1 MKFLEYKLFS
11 GGFINRFLTAGV
23 FTKENPFRKTVLQGK
38 VNEWLIKGYSIH
50 DNPCRMEVFR
60 DRIGN
65 IPPYMDICGML
76 PGDELEVFGQKKELK
91 VYFPFGNAGIARFR
105 FLRESRI
112 PEKLWLYPF
121 RGA

>member
-50 DNPCRMEVFR
+50 DNQRNTITDTLIRNSLTKPQ
-60 DRIGN
+60 N
-65 IPPYMDICGML
+65 
-76 PGDELEVFGQKKELK
+76 KHTS
-91 VYFPFGNAGIARFR
+91 
-105 FLRESRI
+105 SR
-112 PEKLWLYPF
+112 
-121 RGA
+121 